1 MNCVSK
7 TEGHRELTLNIQNLS
22 KEGKTNR
29 LTDRKL
35 TNSEYGNS
43 IGHWVKKSPIHF
55 EFIHI
60 RGEVF
65 GECPRPFTPI

>member
-7 TEGHRELTLNIQNLS
+7 TEGHRELTLSIQNLS
-22 KEGKTNR
+22 KDGKT
-29 LTDRKL
+29 DRM
-35 TNSEYGNS
+35 TEYGNS
-43 IGHWVKKSPIHF
+43 IAHWVKKSPLHLV
-55 EFIHI
+55 FIHI